1 MPAKSAALQRVT
13 TAVSWFTG
21 GMIDALGIAASALN
35 AQTISV
41 AVTADNVANARTPGF
56 TAKQAQFVAMNPGVT
71 VGAIIDNG
79 QGVDLADQMVNLIL
93 AKTAYAAVARVF
105 RTADQMSKTL
115 LAAI

>member
-1 MPAKSAALQRVT
+1 
-13 TAVSWFTG
+13 
-21 GMIDALGIAASALN
+21 
-35 AQTISV
+35 
-41 AVTADNVANARTPGF
+41 
-56 TAKQAQFVAMNPGVT
+56 MNPGVT